1 MQFIWSKNV
10 LIEFVLYFASPS
22 SGFWSDPV
30 SVFSFAHLPA
40 TTVEAA
46 ALPFLLRKLL
56 NREPGQA
63 MADCCRQG
71 APSHPLKQLMF
82 NFSA

>member
-1 MQFIWSKNV
+1 M
-10 LIEFVLYFASPS
+10 EFVLYFASPNF
-22 SGFWSDPV
+22 GFWSGPV

-46 ALPFLLRKLL
+46 VLPFLLCKLL

-63 MADCCRQG
+63 MAGCCTQG
-71 APSHPLKQLMF
+71 ASSHPLKQLMF
-82 NFSA
+82 YFSA